1 MKLDYPFLPLRA
13 LSSGVE
19 RLLYTQLVGGSNPS
33 ARTFFLLIFL
43 AGFSFHSFASSPVPP
58 LGPVYVLPIQGE
70 IQKGTVY
77 VVRRGVKAA
86 LEAKASALVLDMN
99 TPGGDGESM
108 KEIMATLAKFQP
120 ANQTYTYINREA
132 FSAGAFISASTRHI
146 WMAPNSIIGA
156 ASPVTLGQ
164 DGPKELPPKFVSG
177 YAALIRAAAEE
188 NGHNPAIFDA
198 MVNKQIGLKINGREI
213 VAKGDILTLTT
224 QEATRLTGNPPRSL
238 LASGVA
244 PDLQTLIEKTIQP
257 GATIV
262 RIQPTGF
269 ESVSRWLITISPLL
283 LSAAFLFGYLEFKTP
298 GFGLFGVLCGLCAFL
313 FLFGHYIAGLSGY
326 ENALL
331 LLLGIVLFITEFFVF
346 PGTFV
351 PGFIGLGLILF
362 AALNTM
368 IDRYPSD
375 RALPTLPQL
384 HLPAINLALGFF
396 GGLTAILLAARF
408 LPETILFRPFR
419 LSVTSPSPSLPSYDF
434 LHPGLKGKALTDL
447 RPSGSA
453 MFKGQNFDVLA
464 EGQFIL
470 QGTQVQIHQVEGST
484 IFVRPTQAPVQGV

>member
-1 MKLDYPFLPLRA
+1 MNFDYYFNPLRA

-33 ARTFFLLIFL
+33 ARIVLMAVLL
-43 AGFSFHSFASSPVPP
+43 AGPPTSFSAPTSPI
-58 LGPVYVLPIQGE
+58 GPVYVLPIQGE

-99 TPGGDGESM
+99 TPGGEGEAM
-108 KEIMATLAKFQP
+108 KEVMATIAKFQP
-120 ANQTYTYINREA
+120 ADQTYTYVNREA

-156 ASPVTLGQ
+156 ASPVTLAQ

-224 QEATRLTGNPPRSL
+224 QEATRLIGNPPRSL

-244 PDLQTLIEKTIQP
+244 PDIQTLIEKTIQP
-257 GATIV
+257 AATIV

-269 ESVSRWLITISPLL
+269 ESISRWLITISPLL

-331 LLLGIVLFITEFFVF
+331 LLLGIVLLITEFFVF

-375 RALPTLPQL
+375 PALPTLPQL
-384 HLPAINLALGFF
+384 HLPTINLALGFF

-434 LHPGLKGKALTDL
+434 LRPGLKGKALTDL

-453 MFKGQNFDVLA
+453 EFKGQNFDVLA

-470 QGTQVQIHQVEGST
+470 EGTQVQIHQVEGST